1 MPSTNSAK
9 KRLRQNDKLR
19 TINRA
24 KRSRLRSHIRRVC
37 EAADAGDVETGEA
50 AFRVAAKKLD
60 QAAAHNLIQANAAAR
75 TKSRL
80 AARIKAAK
88 ASA

>member
-24 KRSRLRSHIRRVC
+24 KRSRLRSHI
-37 EAADAGDVETGEA
+37 
-50 AFRVAAKKLD
+50 
-60 QAAAHNLIQANAAAR
+60 
-75 TKSRL
+75 
-80 AARIKAAK
+80 
-88 ASA
+88 